1 MRFDYYRPRDLQD
14 AISFMAREGAEA
26 QPLAGGTDLIPRIK
40 DKLTSPRCVVDI
52 KELAELQGMGREK
65 AGWRIGALTTIG
77 DLEASPEVGRQYPLL
92 AQAATVLGSV
102 QVRNIATLGGN
113 LCHAVPSA
121 EMAPPLLALNAQATL
136 TGPRG
141 KQSLPLEDFFL
152 GPRSTVL
159 QPGEL
164 LCEITV
170 PPQPDRWGGV
180 YLKLEHRMAMD
191 LAIVGVAAIVAL
203 DSLGRCQDCRIAL
216 GAVSPTPVRAK
227 RAEELL
233 RGGKVTAAAL
243 AEAAE
248 IGMGECQPIDD
259 IRASRSYRCE
269 MVKVLTRQALTQS
282 VDMAEKGMGA

>member
-1 MRFDYYRPRDLQD
+1 
-14 AISFMAREGAEA
+14 
-26 QPLAGGTDLIPRIK
+26 
-40 DKLTSPRCVVDI
+40 
-52 KELAELQGMGREK
+52 
-65 AGWRIGALTTIG
+65 
-77 DLEASPEVGRQYPLL
+77 
-92 AQAATVLGSV
+92 
-102 QVRNIATLGGN
+102 
-113 LCHAVPSA
+113 
-121 EMAPPLLALNAQATL
+121 
-136 TGPRG
+136 
-141 KQSLPLEDFFL
+141 
-152 GPRSTVL
+152 STVL

-259 IRASRSYRCE
+259 IRASRRYRCE